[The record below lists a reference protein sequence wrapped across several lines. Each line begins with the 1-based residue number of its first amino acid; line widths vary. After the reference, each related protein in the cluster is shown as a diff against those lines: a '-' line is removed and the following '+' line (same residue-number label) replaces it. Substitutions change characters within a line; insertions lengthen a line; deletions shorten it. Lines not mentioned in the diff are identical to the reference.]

1 MSCQSRSFA
10 ARSSGFWHG
19 ADAYGSPRFAYG
31 LPHSSLA
38 IVTFDAS
45 PFVAHVGCNCRSNR
59 FGFGDLE
66 QKRNNLSG
74 GTAAN

>member
-1 MSCQSRSFA
+1 LAWCRCLWLATFCLWLATFFA
-10 ARSSGFWHG
+10 R
-19 ADAYGSPRFAYG
+19 
-31 LPHSSLA
+31 

>member
-1 MSCQSRSFA
+1 
-10 ARSSGFWHG
+10 
-19 ADAYGSPRFAYG
+19 
-31 LPHSSLA
+31 LA
-38 IVTFDAS
+38 WCRCLWLVD
-45 PFVAHVGCNCRSNR
+45 HVGCNCRSNR

>member
-1 MSCQSRSFA
+1 MVPMLMARHVLLISFTTFF
-10 ARSSGFWHG
+10 AR
-19 ADAYGSPRFAYG
+19 
-31 LPHSSLA
+31 